1 MTVHSPHLLLRP
13 WAVADAAFLREQADD
28 GALWTETPAPFPLP
42 LSIEAATAWIQGC
55 SDELHFAITIAAIA
69 AIADVPVG
77 GASLTPAADDL
88 LDAMSVGFWVCRS
101 HWSRGIAT
109 RALSL
114 LVNHATA
121 TLRQELLRAE
131 VSPGNVQSVRV
142 LEKNSFRFERERC
155 VRVLPEGTLR
165 RSLVYSHSCSS

>member
-13 WAVADAAFLREQADD
+13 WAVADAELLREQADD
-28 GALWTETPAPFPLP
+28 SALWTETPAPFPLP

-55 SDELHFAITIAAIA
+55 SDELHFAIAIA
-69 AIADVPVG
+69 AVADIPVG

-88 LDAMSVGFWVCRS
+88 LDAMSVGFWVRRS

-114 LVNHATA
+114 LVGHATS
-121 TLRQELLRAE
+121 TLGQELLRAE
-131 VSPGNVQSVRV
+131 VSPGNVQSIRV
-142 LEKNSFRFERERC
+142 LEKNGFHFERERC

-165 RSLVYSHSCSS
+165 RSLVYAHSCSS